1 MLYFYLKRLNALD
14 VNYLLGT
21 KKTLIKNYLNSTIVM
36 NLINVRSASIFMAIL
51 IKLIPKFIY
60 THFILTLI

>member
-51 IKLIPKFIY
+51 IKLIPNFIY
-60 THFILTLI
+60 THFISTLI